1 MPIYEF
7 RCNECGEE
15 FEKFVI
21 SASQVSQVKCPKCG
35 SDKVVKKISACAIGG
50 GDASS
55 SSGGAC
61 TAFG

>member
-7 RCNECGEE
+7 RCEECGEE

-21 SASQVSQVKCPKCG
+21 SASQVNQVKCPKCG
-35 SDKVVKKISACAIGG
+35 SEKVVKKISACSIGG
-50 GDASS
+50 SDSGSS
-55 SSGGAC
+55 C

>member
-15 FEKFVI
+15 FEKFV
-21 SASQVSQVKCPKCG
+21 VSQVKCPKCG

-50 GDASS
+50 GDSS
-55 SSGGAC
+55 TSSGGSC